1 MNFLSCHGPL
11 GVDQVALLTHRGQDR
26 RHMKKLQKRN
36 KHKWQ
41 EVTKDNKAFISN
53 SAREAE
59 WGAHR
64 VSASSRGETVF
75 SVLLP
80 PRSGERAADRITQ
93 IHQSVIHPSAQP
105 VREGADMKRPHDYSS
120 PDSDTDE
127 FIDVG
132 QEDGYWWASA
142 NPTWGCNTCPPITL

>member
-11 GVDQVALLTHRGQDR
+11 GVDQVALLTHRGQDT
-26 RHMKKLQKRN
+26 RHMKKQQKRN
-36 KHKWQ
+36 THKWQ

-59 WGAHR
+59 SEGHTGWELHPEGR
-64 VSASSRGETVF
+64 
-75 SVLLP
+75 
-80 PRSGERAADRITQ
+80 RSWLRAAERAADRITQ
-93 IHQSVIHPSAQP
+93 IHQSIIHPSVQP
-105 VREGADMKRPHDYSS
+105 VREGANMKRPHDYSS

-142 NPTWGCNTCPPITL
+142 NHTWGCNTCPPITL